1 MGKINNYT
9 VGSVKAGDK
18 ILTSDEDSG
27 NTKNITVQSILN
39 FERSSNVYR
48 AYLTQTS
55 TTAPTAL
62 VIDGNTIVG
71 TWTYVSTGEY
81 LFTSTGAF
89 ASVSVGCMT
98 GVPAATTTTFA
109 FSVTSNNSVT
119 LKTYGSGN
127 LANALMT
134 GLYVEIFTHSA

>member
-9 VGSVKAGDK
+9 VDPVNPGDK
-18 ILTSDEDSG
+18 ILASDANTGD
-27 NTKNITVQSILN
+27 TKNITAQSIIDL
-39 FERSSNVYR
+39 ERSSNVYR

-55 TTAPTAL
+55 TSAPTA
-62 VIDGNTIVG
+62 VVVEGNTIVG
-71 TWTYVSTGEY
+71 TWSYVNTGEY

-89 ASVSVGCMT
+89 ASVNVGCTT

-119 LKTYGSGN
+119 LKTYTSGT
-127 LANALMT
+127 LTNALMT
-134 GLYVEIFTHSA
+134 GLYVEIFTHSV

>member
-48 AYLTQTS
+48 AYLTQASTS
-55 TTAPTAL
+55 APTE
-62 VIDGNTIVG
+62 VVVDGNTIVG
-71 TWTYVSTGEY
+71 TWTYVDTGEY

-89 ASVSVGCMT
+89 ASVNVGCIT
-98 GVPAATTTTFA
+98 GISTDATTTFD

-119 LKTYGSGN
+119 LKTYGSGT
-127 LANALMT
+127 LANDLMT
-134 GLYVEIFTHSA
+134 DLYVEIFTHSV

>member
-39 FERSSNVYR
+39 FERSSSVYR

-55 TTAPTAL
+55 TIEPTA
-62 VIDGNTIVG
+62 VVVDGNTITG
-71 TWTYVSTGEY
+71 TWTYVNTGEY

-89 ASVSVGCMT
+89 ASVSVGCIT
-98 GVPAATTTTFA
+98 GIPAATTTTFA

-119 LKTYGSGN
+119 LKTYTSGT
-127 LANALMT
+127 LTNALMT